1 MSVQIIR
8 DVLVDVVGA
17 QVGHYE
23 PQKSWADKYAVYGET
38 GAPTSISADDTAA
51 QLVLTGEIYYY
62 TTEEFDKTVDRIC
75 MGLTEADVSWSV
87 TQIGYDAE
95 LRQISYQIHWEV
107 SCGPGEIY

>member
-38 GAPTSISADDTAA
+38 GAPTEVSADDTAA

-62 TTEEFDKTVDRIC
+62 TTEEFDKAVDRIC